1 MVCNEFDWIFLLK
14 VEWRFFSEFNTQRK
28 TTVKTVS
35 EGGRRWLWKHRIPG
49 IPGELLQ
56 INLFSPIWFL
66 FTPLLISIFWSYGKI
81 SFFIPLF
88 YFSKYPSNTLQHPSN
103 TLKTTFN
110 TLQTHFKII
119 FFSHEKWQKNLW
131 SDFTKNPFLLL
142 QNWWLP

>member
-1 MVCNEFDWIFLLK
+1 MNDA
-14 VEWRFFSEFNTQRK
+14 FFSEFNTQRK

-119 FFSHEKWQKNLW
+119 LFSHEKWQKNLW

>member
-1 MVCNEFDWIFLLK
+1 MNDA
-14 VEWRFFSEFNTQRK
+14 FFSEFNTQRK

-88 YFSKYPSNTLQHPSN
+88 YFSKYPSNTLQTPLKQPS
-103 TLKTTFN
+103 TPSKHTS
-110 TLQTHFKII
+110 KSS
-119 FFSHEKWQKNLW
+119 FFR
-131 SDFTKNPFLLL
+131 TKNGKKNYEVISQKILFFFFRIGGFPKAKYDI
-142 QNWWLP
+142 